1 MTNLLV
7 LRFSAM
13 GDVALMTPALIAIAA
28 KYSNIQ
34 LTVVTRGNFAPF
46 FYNIPN
52 LNVLGINL
60 KKYKGI
66 LGLWRMYRD
75 IAKLG
80 PFGHVIDLHGSV
92 RSRFIAF
99 LFRSQGI
106 PYSKIIKGRREKLKQ
121 TRRYNKKLNQLP
133 HTVERYLNVFRKAGF
148 DAPIRKGPW
157 LNVDGE
163 SKIYARDF
171 FKSIGIDKKEGQ
183 WFGFAPFAGHALK
196 EWSFEKCKRLV
207 EVLLDEF
214 PDCNVFLFGG
224 KDEAKELEIL
234 RNGQNRSHIVQ
245 GGNLG
250 IRGELG
256 IMDRLDV
263 MIGMDSS
270 NVHIAALLKKPVI
283 GIYGTTH
290 PLSGFGPFAQE
301 DSGVLQVDLPCRPC
315 SIYGNTKCWRGD
327 HACMELIDP
336 LDVVRRIRLI
346 QNVNTLW

>member
-1 MTNLLV
+1 MNLLV

-13 GDVALMTPALIAIAA
+13 GDVALTTPALIAIAA

-34 LTVVTRGNFAPF
+34 ITVVTRWNFSPF

-66 LGLWRMYRD
+66 IGLWRMYRD
-75 IAKLG
+75 ISKLG
-80 PFGHVIDLHGSV
+80 PFGYVIDLHGSL
-92 RSRFIAF
+92 RSRLISFI
-99 LFRSQGI
+99 FRTKGV
-106 PYSKIIKGRREKLKQ
+106 PYQKIIKGRREKIAQ
-121 TRRYNKKLNQLP
+121 TRRYNKKLKSLP

-148 DAPIRKGPW
+148 DAPLRKGPW

-163 SKIYARDF
+163 SKIYAKEY
-171 FKSIGIDKKEGQ
+171 FKSIGLDKKSGQ
-183 WFGFAPFAGHALK
+183 WIGFAPFAGHALK
-196 EWSFEKCKRLV
+196 EWSFEKSKRLV
-207 EVLLDEF
+207 EIILDEF
-214 PDCNVFLFGG
+214 PEVSIFLFGG
-224 KDEAKELEIL
+224 KDEAGKLNIL
-234 RNGQNRSHIVQ
+234 KNNSPRVHLVQ

-283 GIYGTTH
+283 GLYGTTH
-290 PLSGFGPFAQE
+290 PMSGFGPFAQE
-301 DSGVLQVDLPCRPC
+301 DTGVLQVDLPCRPC
-315 SIYGNTKCWRGD
+315 SIYGNTKCFRGD

-336 LDVVRRIRLI
+336 LDVVRRIRVL

>member
-1 MTNLLV
+1 MNLLV

-28 KYSNIQ
+28 KYSNAQI
-34 LTVVTRGNFAPF
+34 TVVTRGNFSPF

-52 LNVLGINL
+52 VNVLGINL
-60 KKYKGI
+60 KKYKGFFGI
-66 LGLWRMYRD
+66 IKLYRE

-80 PFGHVIDLHGSV
+80 PFHAVVDLHGSV
-92 RSRFIAF
+92 RSRMIAF
-99 LFRSQGI
+99 FFRWQGI
-106 PYSKIIKGRREKLKQ
+106 PTSKIIKGRREKLQQ
-121 TRRYNKKLNQLP
+121 TRRFNKKTNPLP
-133 HTVERYLNVFRKAGF
+133 HTVDRYLNVFKKVGF

-163 SKIYARDF
+163 SKMFAKDY
-171 FKSIGIDKKEGQ
+171 FKSIGLEKKSGQ

-196 EWSFEKCKRLV
+196 EWPFPKSKKLTEI
-207 EVLLDEF
+207 LLEEF
-214 PDCNVFLFGG
+214 PDCHVFLFGS
-224 KDEAKELEIL
+224 KDEGEQLETLKAGSSRINL
-234 RNGQNRSHIVQ
+234 VQ

-256 IMDRLDV
+256 IMERLDL

-283 GIYGTTH
+283 GLYGTTH
-290 PLSGFGPFAQE
+290 PMSGFGPFAQE
-301 DSGVLQVDLPCRPC
+301 DSGVLQVDLACRPC

-327 HACMELIDP
+327 FACMEMIDP
-336 LDVVRRIRLI
+336 FDVVRRIRFL

>member
-1 MTNLLV
+1 MNLLV

-13 GDVALMTPALIAIAA
+13 GDVALTTPALIAIAA
-28 KYSNIQ
+28 KYSNTQ

-60 KKYKGI
+60 KKYKGPFGVWKLFREI
-66 LGLWRMYRD
+66 E
-75 IAKLG
+75 KLG
-80 PFGHVIDLHGSV
+80 PFDKIIDLHGSV
-92 RSRFIAF
+92 RSRMISFF
-99 LFRSQGI
+99 FMLKKVRSFRI
-106 PYSKIIKGRREKLKQ
+106 VKGRREKDRQ
-121 TRRYNKKLNQLP
+121 TRRFNKKLDKLP
-133 HTVERYLNVFRKAGF
+133 HTVDRYLNVFKKAGF
-148 DAPIRKGPW
+148 EAPIRKGPW

-163 SKIYARDF
+163 SKIFAKEY
-171 FKSIGIDKKEGQ
+171 FKSIGLDKKSGQ

-196 EWSFEKCKRLV
+196 EWSFQKSI
-207 EVLLDEF
+207 LLTRIILEEF
-214 PDCNVFLFGG
+214 PDCHIFLFGG
-224 KDEAKELEIL
+224 KEEASQLEVL
-234 RNGQNRSHIVQ
+234 KNGEARVNIVH
-245 GGNLG
+245 GAHLG

-283 GIYGTTH
+283 GIFGTTH
-290 PLSGFGPFAQE
+290 PISGFGPFAQE
-301 DSGVLQVDLPCRPC
+301 DTGVLQVELACRPC
-315 SIYGNTKCWRGD
+315 SIYGNVKCWRGD

-336 LDVVRRIRLI
+336 LDVVRRIRVL

>member
-1 MTNLLV
+1 MNLLV

-13 GDVALMTPALIAIAA
+13 GDVALTTPALIAIAA

-34 LTVVTRGNFAPF
+34 ITVVTRGNFSPF

-60 KKYKGI
+60 KKYRGL

-75 IAKLG
+75 ISKLG
-80 PFGHVIDLHGSV
+80 PFGSVIDLHGSV
-92 RSRFIAF
+92 RSRLISFI
-99 LFRSQGI
+99 FRTQGV
-106 PYSKIIKGRREKLKQ
+106 PYQKIIKGRREKLAQ
-121 TRRYNKKLNQLP
+121 TRRYNKKLKNLP

-163 SKIYARDF
+163 SKIYAKEY
-171 FKSIGIDKKEGQ
+171 FKSVGTEKKTGQ
-183 WFGFAPFAGHALK
+183 WIGFAPFAGHALK
-196 EWSFEKCKRLV
+196 EWSFEKSIRLV
-207 EVLLDEF
+207 EILLEEF
-214 PDCNVFLFGG
+214 PDAYVFLFGG
-224 KDEAKELEIL
+224 KEDTDKLKIL
-234 RNGQNRSHIVQ
+234 KNGGSRVHIVQ
-245 GGNLG
+245 GGKLG

-290 PLSGFGPFAQE
+290 PMSGFGPFAQE
-301 DSGVLQVDLPCRPC
+301 DTGVLQVDLPCRPC
-315 SIYGNTKCWRGD
+315 SIYGNTKCYRGD

-336 LDVVRRIRLI
+336 LDVVRRIRIL

>member
-1 MTNLLV
+1 
-7 LRFSAM
+7 M
-13 GDVALMTPALIAIAA
+13 GDVALTTPALIAIAA

-60 KKYKGI
+60 KRYKGI
-66 LGLWRMYRD
+66 MGIWKLYKD

-80 PFGHVIDLHGSV
+80 PYEHVIDLHGSV
-92 RSRFIAF
+92 RSRLISYFF
-99 LFRSQGI
+99 KWKGVPFE
-106 PYSKIIKGRREKLKQ
+106 KIIKGRKEKLQQ
-121 TRRYNKKLNQLP
+121 TRKYNKKLNKLP
-133 HTVERYLNVFRKAGF
+133 HTVDRYLNVFKKAGF

-163 SKIYARDF
+163 SKIYAKDYL
-171 FKSIGIDKKEGQ
+171 KSIGIDKKAGQ

-196 EWSFEKCKRLV
+196 EWSFANCKKLT
-207 EVLLDEF
+207 EILLEEF
-214 PDCNVFLFGG
+214 PDCNIFLFGG
-224 KDEAKELEIL
+224 KDEAAQMEIL
-234 RNGQNRSHIVQ
+234 RDGQKRINIVQ
-245 GGNLG
+245 GGSLG

-256 IMDRLDV
+256 IMDRMDL

-290 PLSGFGPFAQE
+290 PISGFGPFAQE
-301 DSGVLQVDLPCRPC
+301 DSGVLQVDLACRPC

-327 HACMELIDP
+327 HACMEMIDP
-336 LDVVRRIRLI
+336 LDVVRRIRFL